1 MVEDERIEYPG
12 WLMFTMHPLQ
22 LEAGH
27 SILAN
32 GDLIDGGSYALEL
45 KILVITIEAVTLSY
59 AGHVRR
65 DNYCG
70 QVTLPFVAN
79 LPIRLPLDERSGSPP
94 LYAAWET
101 SVRVAPG
108 ETAVL
113 IIGQRSEDR

>member
-59 AGHVRR
+59 AGTCEEITIAGNHASL
-65 DNYCG
+65 CG
-70 QVTLPFVAN
+70 ELAYP
-79 LPIRLPLDERSGSPP
+79 
-94 LYAAWET
+94 
-101 SVRVAPG
+101 VAPG
-108 ETAVL
+108 
-113 IIGQRSEDR
+113 